1 MTHDDCLMTAYRD
14 EYEMGFEAYYTGTSV
29 PPEHFTA
36 EQRQWW
42 QHGWRA
48 ADKREEYLFDF
59 DMVWE

>member
-1 MTHDDCLMTAYRD
+1 MTDYRD

-36 EQRQWW
+36 EQRQRW

-48 ADKREEYLFDF
+48 ADKREDLEEEYCLDI
-59 DMVWE
+59 MVWE